1 MLNLSTRGFCV
12 EWVAALIV
20 LVCGISKDFAI
31 PVSTSH
37 CQVGG
42 LYSFLDQNILR
53 HKNTTPKKFL
63 LIT

>member
-1 MLNLSTRGFCV
+1 MLNLSARGFCV

-42 LYSFLDQNILR
+42 LYSFLD
-53 HKNTTPKKFL
+53 
-63 LIT
+63 